1 MNLIEKVRRNI
12 AAAMTGKTVEE
23 MESELLKAN
32 VAASVDKFLMPNP
45 DWKSSQ
51 QSSHQAAPAAA
62 PDKDSKQKAKHKA
75 KRIMKTLGA
84 GAGTFTPHIVDEAAL
99 ERARAKCR
107 EIVTADPA
115 AYSFI
120 IESAPIKGTND

>member
-1 MNLIEKVRRNI
+1 MNLIEKVRSGI
-12 AAAMTGKTVEE
+12 ASALLGKTPDQLEE
-23 MESELLKAN
+23 EQRQDAVKTAVGRFLES
-32 VAASVDKFLMPNP
+32 NP
-45 DWKSSQ
+45 DWKPS
-51 QSSHQAAPAAA
+51 AKPAPAAVPVA
-62 PDKDSKQKAKHKA
+62 NTKQKANHKA
-75 KRIMKTLGA
+75 NRIMKTLGA

-107 EIVTADPA
+107 DIVAADPA